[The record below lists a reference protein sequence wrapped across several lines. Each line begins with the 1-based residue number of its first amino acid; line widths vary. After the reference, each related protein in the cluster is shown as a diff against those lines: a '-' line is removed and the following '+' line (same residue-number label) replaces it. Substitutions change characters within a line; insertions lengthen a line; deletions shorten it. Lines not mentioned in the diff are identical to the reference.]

1 MRLARSMINF
11 KKLSTKKKKITYSVS
26 SRKKKTERKKG
37 ILKRCFVRIIRWYS
51 ARDKAEHNLKGLKF
65 AMQLILCRDAIFP
78 HKPSLNLN
86 SASKGGRE
94 RGLLPKRLIQ
104 RPRQTFLFIA
114 FNFSSQLSPDRDGPA
129 PVCLSRNER
138 TERIHTRTIVNLR
151 VEI

>member
-11 KKLSTKKKKITYSVS
+11 TKTFDQKEKITYSVS
-26 SRKKKTERKKG
+26 SRKKDRKKG

-129 PVCLSRNER
+129 PVRLSRNER